1 MTQTLQHQAY
11 VSEPVLYMA
20 LELSAGSWK
29 LAFGDGSHQR
39 QKTVQAGD
47 RAGLLAA
54 VSQVKQKFGLPGKCR
69 VISGYE
75 AGRDG
80 FWIHRWLISEGI
92 ENVVMDS
99 SSIERP
105 RRGRVAK
112 TDRLD
117 AGKLL
122 MLLIRRAGGEK
133 RAFSVVRVPSRE
145 VEAMRRLHRERER
158 LLKERTAHSNRM
170 NSLLVTYGVVGL
182 RLQGDVAA
190 RLAACRDGE
199 GRPLPQ
205 ALVSELL
212 REHQRWLLV
221 QEQVKALES
230 QQRDLINQGDH
241 RCHEQV
247 RQLRALKGL
256 DVQTPWLLAHE
267 VLWRSFRNGKEVG
280 AMAGL
285 VPTPHRSGELARE
298 LGISK
303 AGNSRVRSMMIELA
317 WLWVR
322 WQPDSELTQWFER
335 RFGRGGQRMRRIGI
349 VALARKL
356 LIALWRYVETGEI
369 PAGAR
374 LKTA

>member
-1 MTQTLQHQAY
+1 MKQTLQHQAY
-11 VSEPVLYMA
+11 ASEPVLYMA
-20 LELSAGSWK
+20 LELSAKNWK
-29 LAFGDGSHQR
+29 LGFGDGSHQR
-39 QKTVQAGD
+39 QKTVRAGD
-47 RAGLLAA
+47 QGGLLAA
-54 VSQVKQKFGLPGKCR
+54 VSQAKQKFGLPGNCR

-92 ENVVMDS
+92 ENRVMDA

-122 MLLIRRAGGEK
+122 LLLIRKWGGEH
-133 RAFSVVRVPSRE
+133 RAFSTVRVPSRE
-145 VEAMRRLHRERER
+145 VEAMRRLHRERQR

-170 NSLLVTYGVVGL
+170 SSLLVTHGVT
-182 RLQGDVAA
+182 RLCLWGDFD
-190 RLAACRDGE
+190 LWLSSCRDGE
-199 GRPLPQ
+199 GKPLP
-205 ALVSELL
+205 AELVRELI

-221 QEQVKALES
+221 VEQVKALES
-230 QQRDLINQGDH
+230 QQQALLETGEH
-241 RCHEQV
+241 RCHEQA
-247 RQLRALKGL
+247 RRLRILKGL
-256 DVQTPWLLAHE
+256 DVQTPWVLAHE
-267 VLWRSFRNGKEVG
+267 VFWRPFRNGKEVG

-285 VPTPHRSGELARE
+285 VPTPHSSGELSRE

-303 AGNSRVRSMMIELA
+303 AGNPRVRSTMIELA

-322 WQPDSELTQWFER
+322 WQPESELTQWFER
-335 RFGRGGQRMRRIGI
+335 RFAHGGKRMRRIGI

-369 PAGAR
+369 PAGAV
-374 LKTA
+374 LKAT

>member
-1 MTQTLQHQAY
+1 MKQTLQQQAY
-11 VSEPVLYMA
+11 VREPVLYMA
-20 LELSAGSWK
+20 LELSAKSWK
-29 LAFGDGSHQR
+29 LAFGDGAHQR
-39 QKTVQAGD
+39 QKTVTAGD
-47 RAGLLAA
+47 RVGVLSAI
-54 VSQVKQKFGLPGKCR
+54 SQAKQKFGLPGDCR

-92 ENVVMDS
+92 ENVVMDA

-122 MLLIRRAGGEK
+122 LLLIRKSGGEH
-133 RAFSVVRVPSRE
+133 RAFSTVRVPSRE

-158 LLKERTAHSNRM
+158 LLKERTAHSNRIS
-170 NSLLVTYGVVGL
+170 SLLVLYGVIGISLYGEFEV
-182 RLQGDVAA
+182 RLKS
-190 RLAACRDGE
+190 RRDGE
-199 GRPLPQ
+199 GKPLP
-205 ALVSELL
+205 AELLAELL

-221 QEQVKALES
+221 QDQVKVLES
-230 QQRDLINQGDH
+230 QQRELIEKGEH
-241 RCHEQV
+241 RCYEQA
-247 RQLRALKGL
+247 RRLRMLKGL
-256 DVQTPWLLAHE
+256 DQQIPWVLAHE
-267 VLWRSFRNGKEVG
+267 VLWREFSNGKEVG

-285 VPTPHRSGELARE
+285 TPTPHSSGELSRE
-298 LGISK
+298 LGITK
-303 AGNSRVRSMMIELA
+303 TGNRRVRSTTIELS

-335 RFGRGGQRMRRIGI
+335 RFAHGGKRMRRIGI

-369 PAGAR
+369 PAGAV
-374 LKTA
+374 LKAT